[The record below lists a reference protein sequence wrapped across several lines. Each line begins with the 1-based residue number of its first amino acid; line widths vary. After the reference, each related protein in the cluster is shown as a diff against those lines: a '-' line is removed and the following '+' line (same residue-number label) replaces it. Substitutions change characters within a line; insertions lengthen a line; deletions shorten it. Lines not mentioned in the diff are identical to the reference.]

1 MTAHPHSRSME
12 HLTLL
17 VQLEQQVRAADSL
30 QALGFIMLNDSRSLL
45 EYRQAI
51 LWRSDTQSLQ
61 GFSGLAVVEQQ
72 APMVT
77 WLNRQCRR
85 WEQTDNARHI
95 HALDI
100 SSVAVEDQ
108 PQWREYCA
116 QHLIWLPLQKAGGPL
131 LGALLL
137 SRDDPLRDTECLLA
151 PLLLDCYGHA
161 WSSLLGHRPRRQPLR
176 RRKRLW
182 WAAGLAMAVVLMLP
196 VRQSVLAPAEIV
208 AREPAVL
215 RAPLA
220 AVVDRILVQ
229 PNQRVT
235 AGQPLVQLDTREQTN
250 HLESARQAY
259 AVADAEL
266 RQAQQQ
272 ALFDE
277 RSKASLAT
285 LQGRR
290 EQARNDV
297 EFYTANL
304 NRLRIEAPRDGIA
317 IFDDPSDWIGRP
329 VTLGERIMLIA
340 EPQDADLEIQ
350 LPVADAIDLQPR
362 TPVKLFLN
370 TDPTAP
376 LEATL
381 QRIGYRA
388 SVNPDGVMAY
398 RLKGSFDTQD
408 PRIRIGLKGSA
419 KLYAEP
425 TVLFYYLLRRPL
437 AALRIHVGL

>member
-1 MTAHPHSRSME
+1 MIQAQSRSME

-17 VQLEQQVRAADSL
+17 VQLEQQVRAAESL
-30 QALGFIMLNDSRSLL
+30 QALGFILLNDSHSLL

-51 LWRSDTQSLQ
+51 LWRCDTQTIQ
-61 GFSGLAVVEQQ
+61 GFSGLAAVEQQ

-95 HALDI
+95 HELTA
-100 SSVAVEDQ
+100 STVPAEDQ
-108 PQWREYCA
+108 PQWSEYCA
-116 QHLIWLPLQKAGGPL
+116 QRLIWMPLQKAGGPL

-137 SRDDPLRDTECLLA
+137 SRDAPLRDTERLLA

-161 WSSLLGHRPRRQPLR
+161 WSSLLRHRPQRQPLR

-182 WAAGLAMAVVLMLP
+182 WAAGLAVAALLMLP

-208 AREPAVL
+208 ARDPAVL

-235 AGQPLVQLDTREQTN
+235 AGQPLVQLDTREQSN

-277 RSKASLAT
+277 RSKATLAT

-329 VTLGERIMLIA
+329 VNLGERIMLIA

-350 LPVADAIDLQPR
+350 LPVADAIALQAQ

-376 LEATL
+376 LDATL

-398 RLKGSFDTQD
+398 RLKGTFDTQD

>member
-1 MTAHPHSRSME
+1 MSQAQSRSME

-30 QALGFIMLNDSRSLL
+30 QALGFILLNDSRSLL

-51 LWRSDTQSLQ
+51 LWRCDTQSLQ

-85 WEQTDNARHI
+85 WQQTDNARHI
-95 HALDI
+95 HELTV
-100 SSVAVEDQ
+100 SSVPTEDQ
-108 PQWREYCA
+108 PQWREYCE
-116 QHLIWLPLQKAGGPL
+116 QRLIWLPLQKAGGPL

-137 SRDDPLRDTECLLA
+137 SRDAPLRDTERLLA

-176 RRKRLW
+176 QRKRLW
-182 WAAGLAMAVVLMLP
+182 WMAGLAAMALLMLP

-208 AREPAVL
+208 ARDPAVL

-259 AVADAEL
+259 AVANAEL

-277 RSKASLAT
+277 RSKATLAT

-304 NRLRIEAPRDGIA
+304 KRLSIEAPRDGIA

-350 LPVADAIDLQPR
+350 LPVADAIALQPD

-370 TDPTAP
+370 TDPTSP
-376 LEATL
+376 LQATL

-398 RLKGSFDTQD
+398 RLKSTFDNQD

>member
-1 MTAHPHSRSME
+1 MSQAQSRSME
-12 HLTLL
+12 HLSLL

-30 QALGFIMLNDSRSLL
+30 QALSFILLNDSRSLL

-51 LWRSDTQSLQ
+51 LWRCDTQSLQ

-85 WEQTDNARHI
+85 WQQADNARHI
-95 HALDI
+95 HELTA
-100 SSVAVEDQ
+100 STVPAEDQ
-108 PQWREYCA
+108 PQWSEYCA
-116 QHLIWLPLQKAGGPL
+116 QRLIWLPLQKAGGPL

-137 SRDDPLRDTECLLA
+137 SRDVPLRDTERLLA

-161 WSSLLGHRPRRQPLR
+161 WSSLSGHRPQRQPLR
-176 RRKRLW
+176 RRKRLLW
-182 WAAGLAMAVVLMLP
+182 IAGLAAAALLMLP

-208 AREPAVL
+208 ARDPAVL

-277 RSKASLAT
+277 RSKATLAT

-304 NRLRIEAPRDGIA
+304 KRLSIEAPRDGIA

-329 VTLGERIMLIA
+329 VNLGERIMLIA

-350 LPVADAIDLQPR
+350 LPVADAISLQAQ

-370 TDPTAP
+370 TDPTSP
-376 LEATL
+376 LDATL

-398 RLKGSFDTQD
+398 RLKSTFDTHD